1 MSAGQNS
8 PELSRLIH
16 FDAYANGRNL
26 MNVDRSM
33 RSSVGKSETRRTVRL
48 WADVHYAARG
58 GRFGNG
64 ADLGE
69 LLRDL
74 AQTGTLMSTSV
85 ADQLWD
91 PAIAVDADI
100 LDGCWEYGRGF
111 FVRGNWIAMAG
122 GTSGSMAIAMHNWQ
136 QDFTVVMLTNMFGN
150 ALGEFAN
157 PILTEIGGD
166 DDEFECVDAERFPE
180 DECGV
185 GCN

>member
-1 MSAGQNS
+1 
-8 PELSRLIH
+8 
-16 FDAYANGRNL
+16 
-26 MNVDRSM
+26 M